1 MLQLLLWR
9 RDFRSRHGSRG
20 DPGPMITPEKKPEPI
35 KTKPMGSLAA
45 PATIVVTLPVDAKLL
60 VDDVVTTSTSANRVF
75 VSPTLDAGKE
85 YHYTMKVSFV
95 QDGKTVEMTKKVA
108 VTAGNETAV
117 SFEAAAPS
125 VASR

>member
-1 MLQLLLWR
+1 MAPVSPAPTL
-9 RDFRSRHGSRG
+9 
-20 DPGPMITPEKKPEPI
+20 TPEKPPEKI
-35 KTKPMGSLAA
+35 KTKPVGSLAA
-45 PATIVVTLPVDAKLL
+45 PATIVVSLPVDAKLL
-60 VDDVVTTSTSANRVF
+60 VDDVATTSTSALRVF

-85 YHYTMKVSFV
+85 YHYTMKVSFL

-117 SFEAAAPS
+117 SFDAAAPS